1 MCGIAGIVRA
11 DPTASVA
18 EDALR
23 RMAGALHHRGPDGWG
38 FAREGGAGLV
48 STRLAIFDVPG
59 GWQPMRGP
67 RGTLLV
73 YNGEVYNHPELRR
86 ELGGAFAT
94 TCDAEV
100 VLRLLERDGLAALDR
115 LNGQF
120 AFAWWEPA
128 ARRLTLVR
136 DRFGVRPLHW
146 TTLPDGGIAF
156 ASEAK
161 ALFATGEVAA
171 APDLAGIDEVFTTWG
186 ARAPRTAFAGVAQLP
201 PGGLLVWEYGALV
214 TRRTWWAPD
223 FDPDVLAARAADA
236 VDPAPGGDGHA
247 RADVRMRAGDDG
259 ARADDLAELLADA
272 VRLRLRAD
280 VPVGTYLSGGLDSS
294 LITALARQA
303 SEHEL
308 RTFSVAFHDARYDE
322 RSYQQQVARAL
333 GTRHHVVEVG
343 AREIADGFRAVV
355 EHAETPLIR
364 TAPVPLYLLAQATR
378 AHGITVVATGEGAD
392 ELFWGYDLFK
402 ETALRALHLR
412 DPERATALLDRLYPY
427 LDVPA
432 ERRGPA
438 WKRFFF
444 EVGAPDDPLF
454 SHQPRIVA
462 TGIVKAFYR
471 PEVVA
476 ALRSNG
482 GDPLVRLRAEL
493 PAAFARWS
501 ALERAAYLELTT
513 LLAPNLLAAQ
523 GDRVAMAHGVEGR
536 FPFLDH
542 RVFAHS
548 VALPSERKLAP
559 GLREKAELRAL
570 AERLLPPAV
579 AARAKQPYRAPEV
592 APFFGE
598 HAPDWV
604 AERLEARALD
614 AVGIFDPTRVA
625 GLLRRCRTGKASGFR
640 EGMAL
645 VGILST
651 QVWHE
656 RFCAR
661 AGAAAEWPAERSE
674 PRVRLDAAEGI
685 TSP

>member
-11 DPTASVA
+11 DAAAPV
-18 EDALR
+18 EEVRLR
-23 RMAGALHHRGPDGWG
+23 RMAAALRHRGPDGWG
-38 FAREGGAGLV
+38 MARAAGAGLV

-59 GWQPMRGP
+59 GWQPMRGE

-94 TCDAEV
+94 TSDTEV
-100 VLRLLERDGLAALDR
+100 VHRLLERDGLAALDR

-120 AFAWWEPA
+120 ALAWWEPA

-146 TTLPDGGIAF
+146 ALLPDGGIAF

-161 ALFATGEVAA
+161 ALFASGEVAA

-186 ARAPRTAFAGVAQLP
+186 ARAPRTAFAGVAQVP
-201 PGGLLVWEYGALV
+201 PGGLLVWEDGALV
-214 TRRTWWAPD
+214 AQRTWWAPAYD
-223 FDPDVLAARAADA
+223 AGGEAPLAEE
-236 VDPAPGGDGHA
+236 
-247 RADVRMRAGDDG
+247 
-259 ARADDLAELLADA
+259 LSELLADA

-294 LITALARQA
+294 LVTALAQRA
-303 SEHEL
+303 SDHEL

-322 RSYQQQVARAL
+322 RAFQHEVAAAL

-343 AREIADGFRAVV
+343 PREIADGFRAVV
-355 EHAETPLIR
+355 AHAETPLIR

-402 ETALRALHLR
+402 ETAVRELHAR
-412 DPERATALLDRLYPY
+412 DPARAEALLDRLYPY

-438 WKRFFF
+438 WRRFFF
-444 EVGAPDDPLF
+444 EVGAAEDPLF
-454 SHQPRIVA
+454 SHQPRIAA
-462 TGIVKAFYR
+462 TGIVRAFYR
-471 PEVVA
+471 PEVA
-476 ALRSNG
+476 QALDGMNG
-482 GDPLVRLRAEL
+482 ERPLARLRAEL
-493 PAAFARWS
+493 PPAFARWS

-513 LLAPNLLAAQ
+513 LLAPNLLSSQ

-542 RVFAHS
+542 RVFAHAA
-548 VALPSERKLAP
+548 ALPPERKLGP
-559 GLREKAELRAL
+559 GLREKAELRAF
-570 AERLLPPAV
+570 AARLLPSAV
-579 AARAKQPYRAPEV
+579 VERPKQPYRAPAV
-592 APFFGE
+592 APFF
-598 HAPDWV
+598 APGAPGWV
-604 AERLEARALD
+604 EERLEARALD
-614 AVGIFDPTRVA
+614 AVGLFDPARVA
-625 GLLRRCRTGKASGFR
+625 GLLRRCRAGRGDGFR

-645 VGILST
+645 VGILSA

-656 RFCAR
+656 RFCGV
-661 AGAAAEWPAERSE
+661 GAADDGPAERSE

-685 TSP
+685 TSQ